1 MLAAGSFVP
10 GRRLL
15 TLGHG
20 LEESEVDAP
29 DGVVV
34 RDWIPH
40 QAVLPHTSVVLTHA
54 GLGTV
59 SAALAHGV
67 PMVCMPL
74 GREQPSNAKR
84 VAACEAG
91 VVIPQQASPGEIR
104 EALMDVLG
112 SERYRAGARRMAEVI
127 AAYGQGE

>member
-67 PMVCMPL
+67 PLVCVPL
-74 GREQPSNAKR
+74 GREQPLNARR
-84 VAACEAG
+84 VEACMAG
-91 VVIPQQASPGEIR
+91 RMIAEESSAEEIR
-104 EALMDVLG
+104 E
-112 SERYRAGARRMAEVI
+112 
-127 AAYGQGE
+127 